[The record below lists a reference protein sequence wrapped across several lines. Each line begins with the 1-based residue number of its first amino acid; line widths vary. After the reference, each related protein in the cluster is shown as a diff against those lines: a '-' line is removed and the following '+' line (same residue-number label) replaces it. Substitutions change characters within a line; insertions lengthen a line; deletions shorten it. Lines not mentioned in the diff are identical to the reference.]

1 MHTAE
6 HILNQTMVRK
16 FGIDRSFSTHV
27 ERRKS
32 KCDYHFVRDL
42 TDQEITE
49 IEKQVNK
56 VIKSNLPVSE
66 ELIEV
71 ENAKGLFNLSRLPK
85 DAGNTIRITKVGDY
99 DYCPCSGKHVENTR
113 EIGEFKIVSTTFD
126 EKRLRVRFKLID
138 NA

>member
-16 FGIDRSFSTHV
+16 FGVNRSFSTHV

-32 KCDYHFVRDL
+32 KCDYHFLRDL

-49 IEKQVNK
+49 IEKQVNE

-66 ELIEV
+66 ELIKV

-85 DAGNTIRITKVGDY
+85 DAGNTIRIIKVGDY
-99 DYCPCSGKHVENTR
+99 DSCPCSGKHVENTR